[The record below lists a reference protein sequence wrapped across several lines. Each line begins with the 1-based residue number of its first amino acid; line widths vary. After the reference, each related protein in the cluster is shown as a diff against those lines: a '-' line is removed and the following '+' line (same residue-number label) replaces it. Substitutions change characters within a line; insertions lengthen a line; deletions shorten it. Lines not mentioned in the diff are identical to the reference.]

1 MSRQREDDLDEPY
14 EVSLGLSD
22 MENDDFDG
30 LASMMVP
37 MTVSAPELRMVVWRK
52 PKADKKNLKLKRRIK
67 TSKQKCPTSVSSLHF
82 SRSLLSST
90 KTQT

>member
-1 MSRQREDDLDEPY
+1 MSRQRDDDLDDPY

-22 MENDDFDG
+22 MENDDFEG
-30 LASMMVP
+30 LASMMAP
-37 MTVSAPELRMVVWRK
+37 MTVSAPELRMVLWRK

-67 TSKQKCPTSVSSLHF
+67 TSKPKCLTSVSSLRV